1 MANINSLADEIARE
15 LQRYGNLVEEEVEV
29 SKKEVADELVT
40 TLKASSNTKK
50 TGRYNKG
57 WRAKK
62 VGNKIVVHNKTDY
75 QLTHLLEHGHVKRG
89 GGRVPAKVHIRPAEQ
104 RAIADYL
111 DKVEQAIR
119 Q

>member
-1 MANINSLADEIARE
+1 MAGIDALAAEIARE
-15 LQRYGNLVEEEVEV
+15 LNRYSNLVEEDLEA
-29 SKKEVADELVT
+29 SKKEIADDLKDELKQT
-40 TLKASSNTKK
+40 SPKD
-50 TGRYNKG
+50 TGSYRKG
-57 WRAKK
+57 WRVKK
-62 VGNKIVVHNKTDY
+62 VGNTLVVHNKTDY

-104 RAIADYL
+104 RAIENYL